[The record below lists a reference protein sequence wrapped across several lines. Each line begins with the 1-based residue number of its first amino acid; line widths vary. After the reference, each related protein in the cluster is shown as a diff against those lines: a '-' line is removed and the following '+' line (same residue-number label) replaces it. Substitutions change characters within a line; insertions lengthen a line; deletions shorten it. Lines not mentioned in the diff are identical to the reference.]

1 MKYIVYPHM
10 ALRVNNLHQFACE
23 IYELMFGS
31 NYSGLYFHARLQLHL
46 NHYLKRAGEA
56 GIALR
61 ARRGDSIYFARLC
74 ASWWCAVLS
83 GRATRCARD
92 YGACAASGAL
102 CEIAARRRHFWR
114 GLVSLYAVIL
124 KADHLHA

>member
-1 MKYIVYPHM
+1 MH
-10 ALRVNNLHQFACE
+10 LHQ
-23 IYELMFGS
+23 YRS
-31 NYSGLYFHARLQLHL
+31 V
-46 NHYLKRAGEA
+46 KRAGEA

-83 GRATRCARD
+83 GRATRCAMD

-102 CEIAARRRHFWR
+102 CESAARRRHFWR

-124 KADHLHA
+124 KADHLHS